1 MLKWF
6 SGEEAGA
13 MQGAPGS
20 PQGSADGGGPA
31 VSEMTE
37 RLAQTE
43 QLVAQLKEL
52 IREKDAEL
60 RSRDEQLKAEKES
73 CEAKLSKIRL
83 QNKAKVTSLNA
94 QLEEFRKQQGDAKGK
109 DSPLKIKRSGSGEAG
124 DSEVP
129 AASRGK
135 ILLLKKKVEEL
146 EHQLSQRDED
156 LGIKVQELEAQRERG
171 VEMDAMLVER
181 DRKLAEKEAYIVH
194 LQMGLSGG
202 QTGTNTTTQE
212 HQVQSSDA
220 SSSIQEL
227 QLLVQSLTK
236 KVGEGEERY
245 SLLQEQAD
253 SLRAL
258 LETEKAQYEEKENMY
273 KQNIQTFKDIILQK
287 DNNLLELNQKH
298 EQELFRLAAKSDASA
313 DLEQLL
319 KALKQKLHEKEE
331 VLLGKNQVVDV
342 LQGEVDSRD
351 QQIKELMERMRRLQ
365 SERENLQSKLEAEKH
380 VMRAQLLDLM
390 QKHEVELL
398 RVAEKHEHEMSE
410 KEQAFRA
417 QLEESKRTAAP
428 PFSSAPAAGDTPSL
442 QRLSELEGQVKLKA
456 EEASKSETKFLKMKA
471 WSKSRIRQLEDELKK
486 AQSGSAAPDVTS
498 LRSRITELEE
508 QRQEILCKLETYDE
522 LKARNDLLEKK
533 LVVYEEQQRKM
544 QADLEQVTK
553 RAASQASESGS
564 VEEFQ
569 SQVLE
574 WQDMVSMV
582 TEAEAARDQAREEK
596 NAMALRMSH
605 IEEEREGLIEDD
617 WFFPGCSDPALANRQ
632 QELEEEMARERG
644 LRRASKKLGDP
655 VPRSIQEDFEFDGHR
670 SFPDPSSPSGSTTP
684 MEGEN
689 MGGWWPE
696 YSTPDTE
703 GLRSVVEELELERN
717 QLQEQILALE
727 ERCQDLEDRRQLQS
741 RIEALQNESER
752 LQAQVSS
759 LRSQQMREAEKHQL
773 LVSSLNEQLKGLSDT
788 QECLESSLME
798 KEHTLA
804 KTSEKLELIDS
815 LQDSLKQKEEQ
826 YKDVADKLI
835 QTEHNLSEMTKKFN
849 TFEKQC
855 TDLKVTVTELTHK
868 LSLLKEKTQKQEATN
883 ESLQTELDQ
892 TNEELDKLNTA
903 HLEERAELI
912 HDLQSCER
920 EIDNLK
926 DILIDKDKEING
938 LSGNMAEYADQIH
951 GLKQEIKQKDEDLLR
966 TENALRKAEREAQ
979 IIRETQSSDQQSL
992 NAKVAELLEEMKD
1005 TESELKIAR
1014 EQKDLKMLEAE
1025 DLTKQVRADR
1035 QTIQDLRTEI
1045 QKLNV
1050 NHCSHLT
1057 ECEIQI
1063 SSLKDQLSVASKKL
1077 HEAESLH
1084 SQLMETAA
1092 SNEKLK
1098 DQLHDKAQI
1107 YEKELKSYKDEQNKL
1122 LAEVSKHKGELQ
1134 SLSKQLE
1141 EQVQSQEQVERM
1153 VEEKLGLITSLEQK
1167 LKDTQK
1173 ESEGERLKLSADLK
1187 AKDIEMDKMN
1197 KELADKSE
1205 GYLKLETQLDSLR
1218 ADNQEVQAA
1227 FEKRREE
1234 FMAQKKLAEELSEK
1248 VRDVLE
1254 QNSSMQLEVN
1264 KLMVE
1269 NGNLQQE
1276 IAEKFKSFSEL
1287 MLERDFLLSKMGV
1300 LEAEHSEKGKIVDDR
1315 LLEKTNECNH
1325 LSKLLHESKMH
1336 CTSLQDQVKNTHSQ
1350 VDHLN
1355 SGLEEKDKCI
1365 ADQNIQIQTQQSQI
1379 SQLQEQGAALKSGLI
1394 EKDNMLQE
1402 QAREF
1407 KSLQVELQQLKQA
1420 CSELQN
1426 ETDAI
1431 KKECSRLTQVLD
1443 EKESLLQTKN
1453 QDCQSH
1459 IDELNKRNE
1468 SVVSLSSQL
1477 GNMNEVFVKLET
1489 ENANLKAS
1497 LASHV
1502 SDSSKLSEAL
1512 GLRQEDIAAL
1522 QNHVQTVTEQ
1532 NRQLRSLFQIKEKE
1546 FVGLQ
1551 QIVGELDNKA
1561 AGLLEQNSQLS
1572 SQICSLTEQNEK
1584 LGQERDEKCK
1594 QISDTEQ
1601 ENVAL
1606 ERKLSGLELQHS
1618 ENRKIIEGLMKD
1630 KEQLFKNKETI
1641 SENLLEKTNECSRLT
1656 SLLRDL
1662 EENSVFLKEQADS
1675 ANTRANNLESTL
1687 AEKEEEIAEKNAQK
1701 ESQQS
1706 QINQHQETL
1715 NLLQEQGRALKSGL
1729 MEKDLLLQQKAEEH
1743 SSLLA
1748 EIQQQKDTFSKL
1760 QNDMDTLKSE
1770 CSSLSQNLEEKDMI
1784 ISSKNQECQSH
1795 MDELTKR
1802 NESVFSL
1809 SGQLADINENLAKLD
1824 EENVMLK
1831 GSVENYSSENARL
1844 REEMTKVQSDF
1855 VDLQDSNQALKEQTH
1870 KLKAEIQKFA
1880 TDASVKLEEMTFLK
1894 NELSDRDKFLNTLRE
1909 QMAATNTAKQDLQ
1922 LTLQQKDDS
1931 LKQQE
1936 MFIKQLQAKSVEGE
1950 GQMSQQMETITELQ
1964 KEAQSLQAAL
1974 QSKDM
1979 LLLEKERNL
1988 TCLKETLVSESD
2000 KSQSQVSSSNEIISK
2015 LQQELKVALET
2026 SNHLTEKISQLDL
2039 ELKQKADECLTIKE
2053 HISSLEDSHSQ
2064 IQTQMQNLTS
2074 ECDHLKKTLTKKEQD
2089 ILNMK
2094 STSLACTTSLNEQL
2108 KAKESECD
2116 SLKEQ
2121 LSGLNDTISKLNI
2134 SLRAQSSEISSLQEA
2149 FKDSTDALLEQTKA
2163 VQDLQRKADESAL
2176 FKAQFM
2182 ESTELVAQL
2191 QDQIQELSMQST
2203 HLKEMAEEKQSALMN
2218 LQEKYATHSEELHK
2232 CKTLLSQR
2240 DEEISNLQKALKDCS
2255 ESSQAAENIANSLRH
2270 ECALLQDEVQN
2281 LRTSSAELS
2290 KQKTDALSAHER
2302 NSSSLTVEIEML
2314 KSQHVHVAAQVTALT
2329 ENLEQREMALH
2340 AINSQYS
2347 AQVKHAEHL
2356 LLEVEKLTEQNRRL
2370 QEEFRLTED
2379 DLKMKLNTEA
2389 SEKEAFAEVAVKDKA
2404 ELEKKYKNLIQK
2416 MEDQFQAQIQQQT
2429 CNMSETLKKMELE
2442 KEHLHA
2448 QLKETV
2454 SLKAENAE
2462 LKDLRLKCD
2471 DQQRALHQTQAYRLQ
2486 CEKDFT
2492 SYKAELAELRA
2503 EKSILLSE
2511 QRTWKSIQSS
2521 YPAKESVALLGKTDC
2536 SEHLA
2541 QPQRDLQSCVQEI
2554 HQREALLEQLNARLQ
2569 QAVDEKNGVS
2579 SQLKAVSQTLRESQ
2593 LNLNEL
2599 QNRCYWLERQVQIQQ
2614 APTQRGSVSAE
2625 VAPGAPQEK
2634 SSSVVDIETTET
2646 QELRN
2651 RLSIAEC
2658 QLASSQQIV
2667 SQLNDRLEDER
2678 ARRLAA
2684 EEALGFTEERVKSM
2698 DATSSRSS
2706 LRDFSIQLETEDEW
2720 EALILDPNQH
2730 VLMRKVK
2737 GGVLSCKRWLRGRSL
2752 YCSKLLT
2759 TRAKSRYLF
2768 LSYLLILHVLV
2779 FMCLSGVL

>member
-6 SGEEAGA
+6 SGEEA
-13 MQGAPGS
+13 GAPGS

-60 RSRDEQLKAEKES
+60 RSRDEQL
-73 CEAKLSKIRL
+73 
-83 QNKAKVTSLNA
+83 
-94 QLEEFRKQQGDAKGK
+94 
-109 DSPLKIKRSGSGEAG
+109 
-124 DSEVP
+124 
-129 AASRGK
+129 
-135 ILLLKKKVEEL
+135 
-146 EHQLSQRDED
+146 
-156 LGIKVQELEAQRERG
+156 
-171 VEMDAMLVER
+171 
-181 DRKLAEKEAYIVH
+181 
-194 LQMGLSGG
+194 
-202 QTGTNTTTQE
+202 
-212 HQVQSSDA
+212 
-220 SSSIQEL
+220 
-227 QLLVQSLTK
+227 
-236 KVGEGEERY
+236 
-245 SLLQEQAD
+245 
-253 SLRAL
+253 
-258 LETEKAQYEEKENMY
+258 
-273 KQNIQTFKDIILQK
+273 
-287 DNNLLELNQKH
+287 
-298 EQELFRLAAKSDASA
+298 
-313 DLEQLL
+313 
-319 KALKQKLHEKEE
+319 
-331 VLLGKNQVVDV
+331 
-342 LQGEVDSRD
+342 
-351 QQIKELMERMRRLQ
+351 KELMERMRRLQ

-605 IEEEREGLIEDD
+605 IEEEREGEKRKRVPDL
-617 WFFPGCSDPALANRQ
+617 
-632 QELEEEMARERG
+632 
-644 LRRASKKLGDP
+644 LG
-655 VPRSIQEDFEFDGHR
+655 SSEDFEFDGHR

-1045 QKLNV
+1045 QKLN
-1050 NHCSHLT
+1050 
-1057 ECEIQI
+1057 
-1063 SSLKDQLSVASKKL
+1063 
-1077 HEAESLH
+1077 
-1084 SQLMETAA
+1084 
-1092 SNEKLK
+1092 KLK

-1365 ADQNIQIQTQQSQI
+1365 
-1379 SQLQEQGAALKSGLI
+1379 
-1394 EKDNMLQE
+1394 
-1402 QAREF
+1402 
-1407 KSLQVELQQLKQA
+1407 
-1420 CSELQN
+1420 
-1426 ETDAI
+1426 
-1431 KKECSRLTQVLD
+1431 
-1443 EKESLLQTKN
+1443 
-1453 QDCQSH
+1453 
-1459 IDELNKRNE
+1459 
-1468 SVVSLSSQL
+1468 
-1477 GNMNEVFVKLET
+1477 
-1489 ENANLKAS
+1489 
-1497 LASHV
+1497 
-1502 SDSSKLSEAL
+1502 
-1512 GLRQEDIAAL
+1512 
-1522 QNHVQTVTEQ
+1522 
-1532 NRQLRSLFQIKEKE
+1532 

-2163 VQDLQRKADESAL
+2163 
-2176 FKAQFM
+2176 
-2182 ESTELVAQL
+2182 
-2191 QDQIQELSMQST
+2191 
-2203 HLKEMAEEKQSALMN
+2203 
-2218 LQEKYATHSEELHK
+2218 
-2232 CKTLLSQR
+2232 
-2240 DEEISNLQKALKDCS
+2240 
-2255 ESSQAAENIANSLRH
+2255 
-2270 ECALLQDEVQN
+2270 
-2281 LRTSSAELS
+2281 
-2290 KQKTDALSAHER
+2290 
-2302 NSSSLTVEIEML
+2302 
-2314 KSQHVHVAAQVTALT
+2314 
-2329 ENLEQREMALH
+2329 
-2340 AINSQYS
+2340 
-2347 AQVKHAEHL
+2347 
-2356 LLEVEKLTEQNRRL
+2356 
-2370 QEEFRLTED
+2370 
-2379 DLKMKLNTEA
+2379 
-2389 SEKEAFAEVAVKDKA
+2389 
-2404 ELEKKYKNLIQK
+2404 
-2416 MEDQFQAQIQQQT
+2416 
-2429 CNMSETLKKMELE
+2429 
-2442 KEHLHA
+2442 
-2448 QLKETV
+2448 
-2454 SLKAENAE
+2454 
-2462 LKDLRLKCD
+2462 
-2471 DQQRALHQTQAYRLQ
+2471 
-2486 CEKDFT
+2486 
-2492 SYKAELAELRA
+2492 
-2503 EKSILLSE
+2503 
-2511 QRTWKSIQSS
+2511 
-2521 YPAKESVALLGKTDC
+2521 ESVALLGKTDC